1 MAPPSRTL
9 FVILVSVTG
18 FVYFLYTIYTSSLD
32 GPLYRVAVKNK
43 GFGNESIS
51 TSSRMEKKEKSLSNL
66 YAVLSSISNKNN
78 NNNNNSIFN
87 LNQII
92 SDKLQDKK
100 IFNAPTNKVPNNN
113 NLNNNNNTTKDNPSS
128 SLSSSHSANGQSSV
142 IQKVPP
148 KSENVTGI
156 ATRSLY
162 DSGFRVPN
170 VDLCPDFGQHLK
182 LIILITSA
190 PNHVE
195 ARKAIRQTW
204 GHFRMR
210 KDVSMAFVL
219 GRSLKGNESYIKD
232 ENSLYEDIILGSFI
246 DSYNNLTLKTTSML
260 EWVDN
265 YCNKAKF
272 VLKTDDDM
280 FINIP
285 KKKDFI
291 GKHGNDKRKIFG
303 KLASKWKP
311 IRKKASKYYVSLQ
324 QYKHSIF
331 PSFTTGPA
339 YLITSDVIH
348 DLYTTALNM
357 TYLKL
362 EDVFMTGIVAQ
373 EKGIRRV
380 HVPEF
385 LNRRLSV
392 TSCYIHKAISI
403 HMVKPFEQYDLW
415 KRLLDGRTK
424 C

>member
-1 MAPPSRTL
+1 M
-9 FVILVSVTG
+9 
-18 FVYFLYTIYTSSLD
+18 
-32 GPLYRVAVKNK
+32 
-43 GFGNESIS
+43 
-51 TSSRMEKKEKSLSNL
+51 
-66 YAVLSSISNKNN
+66 
-78 NNNNNSIFN
+78 
-87 LNQII
+87 
-92 SDKLQDKK
+92 
-100 IFNAPTNKVPNNN
+100 
-113 NLNNNNNTTKDNPSS
+113 
-128 SLSSSHSANGQSSV
+128 
-142 IQKVPP
+142 
-148 KSENVTGI
+148 
-156 ATRSLY
+156 
-162 DSGFRVPN
+162 PN

-285 KKKDFI
+285 KLLDFI
-291 GKHGNDKRKIFG
+291 GKHWNDKRKIFG

-339 YLITSDVIH
+339 YLITSDVVH